1 MTQTLFSHKR
11 ISNASGISAEF
22 PRILQNYRALGFAL
36 VPCVLKSSGDGKSKE
51 MAVKPPCHSDWR
63 TVDHIDDIADANA
76 WLAMADGWTVLD
88 ADSAEAVRLIDAMLG
103 KTLPQP
109 AMIVET
115 HKGNHYYFRKDGD
128 WHCNRRGIGVGLDV
142 IDLASNGVYCAGSWH
157 PVAKRPYSVIRWD
170 PGKGGA
176 LSEETLAAAIG
187 SFEGNS
193 DEAAPAWSAYKE
205 GDRDALTAWKH
216 RYGLDGGVE
225 WGRFRAEWEK
235 GRDAAKALDDV
246 RQTVLAASVP
256 AAKKGRHDT
265 LWEVA
270 RRLWW
275 DKGIR
280 DRKAIDIA
288 VRVRNAEFGD
298 PLKAKE
304 TAYYAYAVGYGNR
317 KDDLEHKGSP
327 SYRMHKRRQA
337 VWSHR
342 EGGNRKPPKFD
353 QNEIARLHGEGMTQR
368 AIAEAMGCSQQ
379 FAGKVVRKW
388 KRLQAGGGDVVP
400 ISGGSSSFPLPST
413 TSRVVK
419 QRKRGGRPSNRD
431 AIRDGFYGG
440 ECDESEIDLIAD
452 IAKAAKN
459 AVRRVKAKRAW
470 LDALP
475 GTLARLACLEGL
487 RAAGK
492 ASPKETA
499 ELHGTALDIDNALEH
514 GLYAWR
520 GSEWPIRWTDGEERE
535 MHAAFEAA

>member
-36 VPCVLKSSGDGKSKE
+36 VPCVLKTSGAGKSKE
-51 MAVKPPCHSDWR
+51 MAVKPPPHADWR
-63 TVDHIDDIADANA
+63 TVDHLYDLYEANA
-76 WLAMADGWTVLD
+76 WLALADGWIVLD
-88 ADSAEAVRLIDAMLG
+88 ADSAEAVREIERMLG
-103 KTLPQP
+103 NILPQP
-109 AMIVET
+109 AMIVGT
-115 HKGNHYYFRKDGD
+115 HKGAHYYFRKEGRLAR
-128 WHCNRRGIGVGLDV
+128 CNRRGIGVGLDV
-142 IDLASNGVYCAGSWH
+142 SRSWRPTESICAGSWH
-157 PVAKRPYSVIRWD
+157 PVAKRQYSVIRWK
-170 PGKGGA
+170 PGEGGA
-176 LSEETLAAAIG
+176 LSEETLKAALAR
-187 SFEGNS
+187 FEGT
-193 DEAAPAWSAYKE
+193 DAEAAPAWSAYKA
-205 GDRDALTAWKH
+205 GDRDAITAYKE
-216 RYGLDGGVE
+216 RYGLDGGME

-235 GRDAAKALDDV
+235 GKA
-246 RQTVLAASVP
+246 AASRKNSHIAVDS
-256 AAKKGRHDT
+256 ASKKGRHDM

-275 DKGIR
+275 DKRIR
-280 DRKAIDIA
+280 DRKAIDLA
-288 VRVRNAEFGD
+288 VRVRNAKFDD

-304 TAYYAYAVGYGNR
+304 TAYVAYAVGYGNR
-317 KDDLEHKGSP
+317 KDDLQHKASP
-327 SYRMHKRRQA
+327 GYRLHKRRQA

-342 EGGNRKPPKFD
+342 EGGNRKPPKFN
-353 QNEIARLHGEGMTQR
+353 QNEIMRLHGEGSTQT
-368 AIAEAMGCSQQ
+368 AIAEALGCSQQ
-379 FAGKVVRKW
+379 FVGKVVRKR
-388 KRLQAGGGDVVP
+388 KRLQAGGGGVVP
-400 ISGGSSSFPLPST
+400 ISGGSSSFSLPYA

-459 AVRRVKAKRAW
+459 AVRRGKVKRAW

-475 GTLARLACLEGL
+475 GKLSRLACLEGL
-487 RAAGK
+487 HGAGQ